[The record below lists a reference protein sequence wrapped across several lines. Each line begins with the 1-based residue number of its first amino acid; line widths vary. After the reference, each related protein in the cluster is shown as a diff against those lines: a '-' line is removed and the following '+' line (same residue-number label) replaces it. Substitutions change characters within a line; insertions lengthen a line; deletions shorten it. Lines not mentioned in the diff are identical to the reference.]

1 MTKTKTYEKLNSTGS
16 CWRSIE
22 DGTIYSYSTPLF
34 KVFNTKI
41 GIIAVL
47 NHTFY
52 SMTTRKHQNI
62 VRDYRP
68 LDDYFRIDKVLD
80 VYHQGYGLQDIQTV
94 LHNEIRNLSYELE
107 LLNEKKRLGKNQKQT
122 KIELEKTISELK
134 QLQTE
139 V

>member
-34 KVFNTKI
+34 KLFNTKI
-41 GIIAVL
+41 GIIAVV

-62 VRDYRP
+62 VRDYVP
-68 LDDYFRIDKVLD
+68 VDVLAHIYKVLD
-80 VYHQGYGLQDIQTV
+80 VYHQDYSLQDIQTI
-94 LHNEIRNLSYELE
+94 LHNEILMLSYELE
-107 LLNEKKRLGKNQKQT
+107 LLNNKKRLGKNQKQT